1 MDISSFAVSGGY
13 LGKGVLALNVDKK
26 RLPLSGIRVLE
37 AGHTIMGPT
46 AGLILA
52 DMGAEVIK
60 IERTPNGDDTRYL
73 QGFGSGFFAYL
84 NRNKKSL
91 CVDLK
96 SHEGREII
104 YRLIP
109 TIDVILENF
118 GPGTVDKLGLSYQ
131 KLSEIN
137 PRLIYCSLKGFMP
150 GPYEK
155 RLALDEVVQIM
166 GGLASMAGSKGTPL
180 RAGASLADIMGGSYG
195 VIGILT
201 ALYDR
206 ERTGKGQYIIASLFE
221 TVAFL
226 VGQHMA
232 YTAVTGKLAPPMQE
246 RVSSWAI
253 YDLFE
258 SKEGKK
264 VFIGVTSD
272 QQWARFCKTLEFYD
286 LFEDTR
292 LSTNNNRIDQR
303 KWLLPELKNRI
314 ANFSGANLIEMLD
327 KAHIPFASVLRPE
340 DLFNDAHLN
349 ESGGLVETRLPG
361 GTVTKLPKIPLRIG
375 SHDFG
380 IRNNPPRIGE
390 GSLQLLKSCG
400 FSDEEIER
408 FRRKGVIA
416 VESLR

>member
-1 MDISSFAVSGGY
+1 MCERGCTPLIGDQEQ
-13 LGKGVLALNVDKK
+13 
-26 RLPLSGIRVLE
+26 LPLTGIRVLE

-73 QGFGSGFFAYL
+73 KGFGSGFFVYL

-91 CVDLK
+91 CLDLK
-96 SHEGREII
+96 SEEGKNII

-109 TIDVILENF
+109 STDVILENF
-118 GPGTVDKLGLSYQ
+118 RPGTADKLGLGYQ

-137 PRLIYCSLKGFMP
+137 SRLIYCSLKGFMP

-155 RLALDEVVQIM
+155 RLALDVVVQIL
-166 GGLASMAGSKGTPL
+166 GGMASMTGSRETPV
-180 RAGASLADIMGGSYG
+180 RAGASVADIMGGIYG
-195 VIGILT
+195 ALGILT
-201 ALYDR
+201 AIYER
-206 ERTGKGQYIIASLFE
+206 EKTGKGEYIIASLFE
-221 TVAFL
+221 SVAFM

-232 YTAVTGKLAPPMQE
+232 YTAVTGKLAPTMQE
-246 RVSSWAI
+246 RVSSWSI
-253 YDLFE
+253 YDLFD
-258 SKEGKK
+258 SKEGNK
-264 VFIGVTSD
+264 VFIGITSD
-272 QQWARFCKTLEFYD
+272 QQWVRFCQRFEFYD
-286 LFEDTR
+286 LLEDNR
-292 LSTNNNRIDQR
+292 LTTNNDRIDQR
-303 KWLLPELKNRI
+303 NWLLPELKRRI
-314 ANFSGANLIEMLD
+314 GNFPEVTLIKLLE
-327 KAHIPFASVLRPE
+327 KADIPFASVSRPE

-380 IRNNPPRIGE
+380 VRNHPPEVGE

-400 FSDEEIER
+400 FTDEEIEALK
-408 FRRKGVIA
+408 RKGVL
-416 VESLR
+416 VVRQ

>member
-1 MDISSFAVSGGY
+1 
-13 LGKGVLALNVDKK
+13 
-26 RLPLSGIRVLE
+26 
-37 AGHTIMGPT
+37 MGPT

-60 IERTPNGDDTRYL
+60 IERTPGGDDTRHL
-73 QGFGSGFFAYL
+73 QGSGSGFFAYL

-91 CVDLK
+91 CLDLK

-104 YRLIP
+104 YRIIP
-109 TIDVILENF
+109 AMDVFLENF
-118 GPGTVDKLGLSYQ
+118 GPGTVDKLGLGYQ
-131 KLSEIN
+131 RLSEIN

-166 GGLASMAGSKGTPL
+166 GGLASMAGSKEKPL
-180 RAGASLADIMGGSYG
+180 RAGASVADIMGGSYG
-195 VIGILT
+195 AIGILT

-206 ERTGKGQYIIASLFE
+206 EKTGKGQYIIASLFE
-221 TVAFL
+221 SVVFL

-232 YTAVTGKLAPPMQE
+232 YTAVTGGLAPPMQE

-258 SKEGKK
+258 SKGGQKI
-264 VFIGVTSD
+264 FIGVTSD
-272 QQWARFCKTLEFYD
+272 QQWVRFCQTFGFGDLLED
-286 LFEDTR
+286 NR
-292 LSTNNNRIDQR
+292 LSTNNNRIAQR
-303 KWLLPELKNRI
+303 EWLLPELRKRI
-314 ANFSGANLIEMLD
+314 STLPGTSLVKMLE
-327 KAHIPFASVLRPE
+327 KADIPFASVSRPE
-340 DLFNDAHLN
+340 DLFDDVHLN

-361 GTVTKLPKIPLRIG
+361 DIVTKLPKIPVRVG

-380 IRNNPPRIGE
+380 IRNDPPEIGE

-400 FSDEEIER
+400 FSDAEIETFKR
-408 FRRKGVIA
+408 EGVIA
-416 VESLR
+416 R

>member
-1 MDISSFAVSGGY
+1 
-13 LGKGVLALNVDKK
+13 
-26 RLPLSGIRVLE
+26 
-37 AGHTIMGPT
+37 MGPT

-60 IERTPNGDDTRYL
+60 IERAPKGDDTRYL
-73 QGFGSGFFAYL
+73 QGSGSGFFGYL

-91 CVDLK
+91 CLDLK
-96 SHEGREII
+96 SSEGREII

-109 TIDVILENF
+109 AMDVILENF
-118 GPGTVDKLGLSYQ
+118 GPGTVDKLGLGYQ

-166 GGLASMAGSKGTPL
+166 GGLASMAGSKEKPL
-180 RAGASLADIMGGSYG
+180 RAGASVADIMGGTYG
-195 VIGILT
+195 AIGILT

-206 ERTGKGQYIIASLFE
+206 EKTGKGQYIIASLFE
-221 TVAFL
+221 SVVFL

-232 YTAVTGKLAPPMQE
+232 YTAVTGRLAPPMQE

-253 YDLFE
+253 YELFE
-258 SKEGKK
+258 SKGGQK

-272 QQWARFCKTLEFYD
+272 QQWTRFCQTFGFSD
-286 LFEDTR
+286 LFEDSR

-303 KWLLPELKNRI
+303 EWLLPELKKRI
-314 ANFSGANLIEMLD
+314 ASISGSTLINLLE
-327 KAHIPFASVLRPE
+327 KADIPFAAVSRPE
-340 DLFNDAHLN
+340 DLFDDVHLN

-380 IRNNPPRIGE
+380 LRSHPPEVGE
-390 GSLQLLKSCG
+390 GSLQLLKGCG
-400 FSDEEIER
+400 FSDEEIEGLK
-408 FRRKGVIA
+408 RKGVL
-416 VESLR
+416 VF

>member
-1 MDISSFAVSGGY
+1 
-13 LGKGVLALNVDKK
+13 
-26 RLPLSGIRVLE
+26 
-37 AGHTIMGPT
+37 MGPT

-73 QGFGSGFFAYL
+73 QGSGSGFFDYL

-91 CVDLK
+91 CLDLK
-96 SHEGREII
+96 SDEGREII
-104 YRLIP
+104 YKLIP
-109 TIDVILENF
+109 AMDVLLENF
-118 GPGTVDKLGLSYQ
+118 GPGTVDKLGLGYQ

-166 GGLASMAGSKGTPL
+166 GGLASMAGSKETPL
-180 RAGASLADIMGGSYG
+180 RAGASVADIMGGSYG
-195 VIGILT
+195 AIGILT

-206 ERTGKGQYIIASLFE
+206 EKTGKGQYIIASLFE
-221 TVAFL
+221 SVVFL

-253 YDLFE
+253 YELFE
-258 SKEGKK
+258 SKDGQK

-272 QQWARFCKTLEFYD
+272 QQWARFCQTFGFCD

-303 KWLLPELKNRI
+303 KWLLPELKKRI
-314 ANFSGANLIEMLD
+314 ADISGTTLINLLEM
-327 KAHIPFASVLRPE
+327 AEIPFASVSRPE
-340 DLFNDAHLN
+340 DLFNDVHLN
-349 ESGGLVETRLPG
+349 ESGGLVETTLPG

-380 IRNNPPRIGE
+380 IRNNPPEVGE

-400 FSDEEIER
+400 FSDEEIEGLK
-408 FRRKGVIA
+408 RKGVI
-416 VESLR
+416 VVRQ